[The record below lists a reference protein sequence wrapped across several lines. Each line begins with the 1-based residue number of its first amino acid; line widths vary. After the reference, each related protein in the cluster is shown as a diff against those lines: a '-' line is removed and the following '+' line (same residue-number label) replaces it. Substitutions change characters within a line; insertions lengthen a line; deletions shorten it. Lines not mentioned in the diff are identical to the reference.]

1 MSGYVRRARIVR
13 RPMPAFA
20 YRYELRRGEE
30 VVATGHLTEERA
42 LEIGDR
48 IVIGGLLGIVRA
60 SEPVLGGREFRL
72 VVQLLREGVGS

>member
-1 MSGYVRRARIVR
+1 
-13 RPMPAFA
+13 MPPFA

-30 VVATGHLTEERA
+30 VVATGHLTEEQA

-60 SEPVLGGREFRL
+60 IEPVLGEHEFRL
-72 VVQLLREGVGS
+72 VVQLPPRVS